1 MPVEVEARGSE
12 RDDASDVIA
21 TSSKGSVDTSSCE
34 IASLSG
40 GGGGGG
46 GGGCCCCDASVKL
59 LTALDKLTVVLAVKE
74 VTFDVE
80 GEQDDDVG

>member
-1 MPVEVEARGSE
+1 MAGEVEARGSE

-40 GGGGGG
+40 GGGG
-46 GGGCCCCDASVKL
+46 CCCCDASVKL
-59 LTALDKLTVVLAVKE
+59 LTGLDKLTVVLAVKE

-80 GEQDDDVG
+80 GEQDDDAG